1 MFETSRLAVTP
12 EDTVTEFNRLY
23 LEKCKEVNELER
35 KMKDKNEE
43 LDKMK
48 QEALTGDLISRA
60 KAIDEIQAAFAG
72 LVIYPPY
79 MQNYDVDYVKNQYAG
94 KLGKALQ
101 AVRDIP
107 AVSNSSTIRELAAEP
122 IKGFFPDVVPPEEL
136 PECLLDETVTTH
148 DILCLSSALKNLF
161 EIHKCDS
168 FALYIKLSRVLEKK
182 IEEYCKEEG

>member
-23 LEKCKEVNELER
+23 LEKCKEVNRL
-35 KMKDKNEE
+35 EE
-43 LDKMK
+43 LLEEATKQLEETMK
-48 QEALTGDLISRA
+48 QLDGCHE
-60 KAIDEIQAAFAG
+60 
-72 LVIYPPY
+72 
-79 MQNYDVDYVKNQYAG
+79 
-94 KLGKALQ
+94 
-101 AVRDIP
+101 
-107 AVSNSSTIRELAAEP
+107 TIRELAAEP
-122 IKGFFPDVVPPEEL
+122 IKGVFPNIVPPEEL
-136 PECLLDETVTTH
+136 PKCLLEETVTTH